1 MIGAEIAFDLGELDR
16 FLSQIQRDRVPL
28 AATRALNDNAFA
40 YRKQL
45 QATMASSFD
54 RPTPYT
60 LRGFVID
67 RAGQGSSAN
76 PSVGQPGFG
85 RSTPSFGPT
94 GSSFLA
100 RVRLNS
106 DPNKSGLERFDTI
119 GHQFT
124 GGEPAF
130 TGFERALRRI
140 GVLPPGWHAVPGG
153 GVKLNAYGNVRQGL
167 IVQLLSYFQAFGEQ
181 GYRAN
186 ASERT
191 RKRRAGKGA
200 VEYTD
205 IASRQARKVRT
216 IAGVEYFISRGR
228 GEFTGARTWK
238 SGRMQHLPPGIY
250 ARTGIHGSTLRCIF
264 KFVPVTRYTQRVD
277 IVAVARDMG
286 LPTRMARDFLRYL
299 R

>member
-1 MIGAEIAFDLGELDR
+1 MIRGEVSFDLGELDR
-16 FLSQIQRDRVPL
+16 FLTQMQRDRVP
-28 AATRALNDNAFA
+28 AAAMRALNDNAFG

-60 LRGFVID
+60 LRAFVVD
-67 RAGQGSSAN
+67 KAGARAALQADTHRIMGL
-76 PSVGQPGFG
+76 PSPAPSG
-85 RSTPSFGPT
+85 RIE
-94 GSSFLA
+94 A
-100 RVRLNS
+100 HVRLS
-106 DPNKSGLERFDTI
+106 HDANKQGLEPYDTI

-153 GVKLNAYGNVRQGL
+153 GVRLNGYGNVSPGL
-167 IVQLLSYFQAFGEQ
+167 IVQLISYFQAFGEQ

-191 RKRRAGKGA
+191 RKRRAGKGV
-200 VEYTD
+200 VEYSD
-205 IASRQARKVRT
+205 IASRQARKVKT

-264 KFVPVTRYTQRVD
+264 KFVPSTRYRQRVD
-277 IVAVARDMG
+277 ILAVARDMD
-286 LPTRMARDFLRYL
+286 LPTRLGRDFLRYL

>member
-1 MIGAEIAFDLGELDR
+1 MIRGEVSFDLGELDR
-16 FLSQIQRDRVPL
+16 FLTQMQRDRVP
-28 AATRALNDNAFA
+28 AAAARALNDNAFG

-60 LRGFVID
+60 LRAFVVD
-67 RAGQGSSAN
+67 KAGARAALQADTYRIMGL
-76 PSVGQPGFG
+76 PSPAPSG
-85 RSTPSFGPT
+85 RIE
-94 GSSFLA
+94 A
-100 RVRLNS
+100 HVYLNE
-106 DPNKSGLERFDTI
+106 DPNKQGLEPFDTI

-153 GVKLNAYGNVRQGL
+153 GVRLNGYGNVSPGL
-167 IVQLLSYFQAFGEQ
+167 IVQLISYFQAFGEQ

-191 RKRRAGKGA
+191 RKRRAGKGV
-200 VEYTD
+200 VEYSD
-205 IASRQARKVRT
+205 VASRQARKVKT

-264 KFVPVTRYTQRVD
+264 KFVPSTRYRQRVD
-277 IVAVARDMG
+277 ILAVARDMD
-286 LPTRMARDFLRYL
+286 LPTRLGRDFLRYL

>member
-1 MIGAEIAFDLGELDR
+1 MIRGEVSFDLGELDR
-16 FLSQIQRDRVPL
+16 FLTQMQRDRVPA
-28 AATRALNDNAFA
+28 AATRALNDNAFG

-60 LRGFVID
+60 LRAFVVD
-67 RAGQGSSAN
+67 KAGARAALQADTHRIMGL
-76 PSVGQPGFG
+76 PSPAPSG
-85 RSTPSFGPT
+85 RIE
-94 GSSFLA
+94 A
-100 RVRLNS
+100 HVRLS
-106 DPNKSGLERFDTI
+106 HDANKQGLEPFDTI

-153 GVKLNAYGNVRQGL
+153 GVKLNGYGNVSPGQ
-167 IVQLLSYFQAFGEQ
+167 IVQLISYFQAFGEQ

-191 RKRRAGKGA
+191 RKRRAGKGV

-205 IASRQARKVRT
+205 IASRQARKVKT

-264 KFVPVTRYTQRVD
+264 KFVPSTRYRQRVD
-277 IVAVARDMG
+277 ILAVARDMD
-286 LPTRMARDFLRYL
+286 LPTRLGRDFLRYL

>member
-1 MIGAEIAFDLGELDR
+1 MIRGEVSFDLGELDR
-16 FLSQIQRDRVPL
+16 FLTQMQRDRVPA
-28 AATRALNDNAFA
+28 AATRALNDNAFG

-60 LRGFVID
+60 LRAFVVD
-67 RAGQGSSAN
+67 KAGARAAMQADTYRIMGL
-76 PSVGQPGFG
+76 PSPAPSG
-85 RSTPSFGPT
+85 RIE
-94 GSSFLA
+94 A
-100 RVRLNS
+100 HVRLS
-106 DPNKSGLERFDTI
+106 HDANKQGLEPYDTI

-124 GGEPAF
+124 GGDPAF

-153 GVKLNAYGNVRQGL
+153 GVRLNGYGNVSPGL
-167 IVQLLSYFQAFGEQ
+167 IVQLISYFQAFGEQ

-191 RKRRAGKGA
+191 RKRRAGKGV

-205 IASRQARKVRT
+205 IASRQARKVKT

-264 KFVPVTRYTQRVD
+264 KFVPSTRYRQRVD
-277 IVAVARDMG
+277 ILAVARDMD
-286 LPTRMARDFLRYL
+286 LPTRLGRDFLRYL